1 MAIAF
6 DRGYYKQPFIKL
18 VSEYPADD
26 IYPVAD
32 FRVEW
37 GPIFHRGRLDGS
49 ARILIIGQDP
59 AQHEVVARRVL
70 VGTAG
75 KRAQGFLKRLGIT
88 RSYVFINTFLY
99 SVYGQGGGSRH
110 IEDAAI
116 TAYRNRW
123 IAAILDHGA
132 IEGIVAFG
140 GLANTAWQAW
150 LSSPEAAGR
159 APLPFRHLTHPTWPE
174 SSAHTNAE
182 RQAAVTK
189 LLQNWNDGL
198 QALKP
203 VIQHPDVTDA
213 LELYGTAFIPGDL
226 PDILPDDLPPG
237 LPAWMR
243 TEEGW
248 ADRKG
253 ETLME
258 KRRTIVVRVPKG
270 VLPDLPPDGNP
281 GGPPPRPPG

>member
-1 MAIAF
+1 MSIAF
-6 DRGYYKQPFIKL
+6 DRGYYKQPFVKL
-18 VSEYPADD
+18 VSEYPAEDV
-26 IYPVAD
+26 YPIAD

-59 AQHEVVARRVL
+59 AQHEVVARRIL

-75 KRAQGFLKRLGIT
+75 KRAQGFLQRLGIT

-110 IEDAAI
+110 IGDAAI

-123 IAAILDHGA
+123 IAAILDQSP
-132 IEGIVAFG
+132 IEAVVAFG

-150 LSSPEAAGR
+150 LSSADAAGR
-159 APLPFRHLTHPTWPE
+159 APLFFQHLTHPTWPE

-182 RQAAVTK
+182 RQVAVTK
-189 LLQNWNDGL
+189 MLESWNDGL

-203 VIQHPDVTDA
+203 VIHHPDSTIPLV
-213 LELYGTAFIPGDL
+213 LYGPAFAAGDL
-226 PDILPDDLPPG
+226 PDILPDDLTPG
-237 LPAWMR
+237 TPAWMR

-248 ADRKG
+248 ATRKG
-253 ETLME
+253 ESPLE

-270 VLPDLPPDGNP
+270 VLPA
-281 GGPPPRPPG
+281 

>member
-1 MAIAF
+1 MAVNLGASMSIAF
-6 DRGYYKQPFIKL
+6 DRGYYKQPFVKL
-18 VSEYPADD
+18 VSEYPAEDV
-26 IYPVAD
+26 YPIAD

-59 AQHEVVARRVL
+59 AQHEVVARRIL

-75 KRAQGFLKRLGIT
+75 KRAQGFLQRLGIT

-110 IEDAAI
+110 IADAAI

-123 IAAILDHGA
+123 IAAILDQNP
-132 IEGIVAFG
+132 IEAVVAFG

-150 LSSPEAAGR
+150 LSSADAAGR
-159 APLPFRHLTHPTWPE
+159 APLFFQHLTHPTWPE

-182 RQAAVTK
+182 RLVAVTK
-189 LLQNWNDGL
+189 MLENWNDGL
-198 QALKP
+198 QALRP
-203 VIQHPDVTDA
+203 VIQHPDATEPLV
-213 LELYGTAFIPGDL
+213 LYGTAFAAGDL

-237 LPAWMR
+237 TPAWMR

-248 ADRKG
+248 AARKG
-253 ETLME
+253 ESPLE

-270 VLPDLPPDGNP
+270 VLPA
-281 GGPPPRPPG
+281 